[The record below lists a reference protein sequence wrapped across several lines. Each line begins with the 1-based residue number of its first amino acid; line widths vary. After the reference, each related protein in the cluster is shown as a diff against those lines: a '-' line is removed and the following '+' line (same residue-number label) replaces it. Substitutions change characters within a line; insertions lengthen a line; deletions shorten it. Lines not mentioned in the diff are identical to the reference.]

1 LRLTNAKSESD
12 RTVDFVVNKT
22 GAAATKVLA
31 ERQDNVTTKNAKRV
45 VSETPDVY
53 SPSKKRRKMS
63 T

>member
-1 LRLTNAKSESD
+1 VRRALFLF
-12 RTVDFVVNKT
+12 FVVNKK

-31 ERQDNVTTKNAKRV
+31 ERQDNVMTKNAKRV